1 MAKPNKAHKQRCEN
15 YKKRGQ
21 REINKKIKQE
31 KDKKR
36 IEKFARRR
44 EDGKAYKYEPLT
56 PPADDVP
63 SREKSAYLME
73 RKIRA
78 EKNVDHRTDWAR
90 NRSYMQKLQ
99 NELDKAA
106 LEEKKK
112 LEAANGKKKNK

>member
-21 REINKKIKQE
+21 REINKKLKQE

-36 IEKFARRR
+36 IARFAKRR
-44 EDGKAYKYEPLT
+44 EEGKSYKYEPLT
-56 PPADDVP
+56 PPADDA
-63 SREKSAYLME
+63 SFREKSAYLTE

-78 EKNVDHRTDWAR
+78 EKNVDHRTPWAK

-99 NELDKAA
+99 NEIDKAA
-106 LEEKKK
+106 LEEKRRM
-112 LEAANGKKKNK
+112 EAANGKKK